1 MTQTGVVSWSQTA
14 ATNAS
19 ADSNVNWAEGMAPS
33 QVNDSAR
40 AEMASVAKWRD
51 DLNGTVV
58 TSGSSGAFTATSNQN
73 FSALTVLDG
82 QSLRVRFKSPN
93 SASATLNIDGLG
105 AKPLQVDATNA
116 LPAGRITTDS
126 IWDLT
131 YDNTAGAFIV
141 KNSGF
146 GNPGLTLLQRQ
157 SASNSPTIDFA
168 TGLSSFY
175 DHYLLKIS
183 HAIPASATVN
193 PSINIGTGGGPTYHS
208 TAQAYQYAWHYVNSN
223 PTNSSLSSSGAT
235 GILVG
240 NSVATTTQSAGTAYD
255 AEIRFTSPLSTSAFP
270 IVDFKATYIT
280 TLPLT
285 ESANGGGFYQGNGP
299 VTGVRF
305 LFTSGNIA
313 SGIFS
318 LYGYA
323 SG

>member
-93 SASATLNIDGLG
+93 SQSATLNIDGLG
-105 AKPLQVDATNA
+105 AKPLHVDATNA

-146 GNPGLTLLQRQ
+146 GSPGLTLLQRQ
-157 SASNSPTIDFA
+157 SVSNVATVDFA

-175 DHYLLKIS
+175 DHYVLKIGR
-183 HAIPASATVN
+183 AVPASISDATILTG
-193 PSINIGTGGGPTYHS
+193 SGGGPTY
-208 TAQAYQYAWHYVNSN
+208 A
-223 PTNSSLSSSGAT
+223 SSSGAYHYAFNSNNVSLLAQT
-235 GILVG
+235 DQSGSATSIKLNNNPINAAIALDG
-240 NSVATTTQSAGTAYD
+240 NIMFSVPTSTATNAHMIFQTSYVSTDSVLENNQGSGLRTVSGAITA
-255 AEIRFTSPLSTSAFP
+255 
-270 IVDFKATYIT
+270 
-280 TLPLT
+280 
-285 ESANGGGFYQGNGP
+285 
-299 VTGVRF
+299 VRF
-305 LFTSGNIA
+305 LFSTGNVT